1 MAYKS
6 TNPYNGITIA
16 TFDEHDN
23 AALEARL
30 QAAESCFERDWRQR
44 SYAERTVVLK
54 RAAALMRERAD
65 ELAKLITV
73 EMGKLLAQ
81 SAGEVA
87 LSAAI
92 LDYYAD
98 HAQAFL
104 MPEELNSPGT
114 DSVVESCPI
123 GVLLGIE
130 PWNYPYYQ
138 IARFAAPN
146 LMAGNVVMVKHASNV
161 PQCALAF
168 EQLLHDA
175 GAPVGAYTN
184 LFISAE
190 QVGGLI
196 DDPRIRGVALTG
208 SEAAGAV
215 VAARAAQNLKKSTLE
230 LGGSDAFIVLA
241 DADLDLAVKHAVSG
255 RMGNSGQA
263 CTASKRFIV
272 VETLADRFLDLFS
285 QALGKFHAGDPLDAR
300 TTLAPLSSERA
311 LTTLLEQVDGAV
323 AAGARVL
330 MGGARIDTPGAFMQ
344 PTILTDISAANP
356 AYKEEFF
363 GPVALFFR
371 VADEDAAVALA
382 NDSPFGLGGSVFT
395 RDIELGKKVA
405 RRIDTGMVFI
415 NSAAVTSPELPFGG
429 VKHSG
434 YGRELSRMGIQ
445 EFVNKKLIRS
455 GNAAAAV

>member
-23 AALEARL
+23 AALEVRL
-30 QAAESCFERDWRQR
+30 HAAVSCFERDWRQR
-44 SYAERTVVLK
+44 SYAERAVVLK

-65 ELAKLITV
+65 ELAKLVTL

-104 MPEELNSPGT
+104 MPEALNSPGT
-114 DSVVESCPI
+114 DSVIESCPV
-123 GVLLGIE
+123 GVLLGVE

-161 PQCALAF
+161 PHCALAF

-175 GAPVGAYTN
+175 GAPAGAYTN

-190 QVGGLI
+190 QVGRLI

-215 VAARAAQNLKKSTLE
+215 VAARAGQNLKKTTLE

-241 DADLDLAVKHAVSG
+241 DANLDEAVKHAVSG
-255 RMGNSGQA
+255 RMDNSGQA

-272 VETLADRFLDLFS
+272 VEPLADRFLDMFA
-285 QALGKFHAGDPLDAR
+285 QALGRFSAGDPLDAR

-311 LTTLLEQVDGAV
+311 LATLLEQVDGAV
-323 AAGARVL
+323 AAGARVI
-330 MGGARIDTPGAFMQ
+330 MGGARIDTAGAFMQ

-356 AYKEEFF
+356 AYRQEFF

-371 VADEDAAVALA
+371 VADDDAAVALA

-395 RDIELGKKVA
+395 RDIERGKQIA

-415 NSAAVTSPELPFGG
+415 NSAAVSSPELPFGG